1 MVDTIT
7 EAVTNPHE
15 ADTTQAKAWDDG
27 RTFAGGE
34 EDGRGKHWYM
44 AETAQAAWQA
54 GFDSVAAE
62 QTNTTEFDPTKV
74 DTTSPNIRLEW
85 GTWVTKDG
93 ANNGTNDEVV
103 NHFGFYLSW
112 IRDFNTSA
120 DAPNNIRPAW
130 ADFDVKDRVWREME
144 MSLVRSM
151 TYTNLRAHNQIG
163 LHVDLPC
170 PPYTYELDGINLRIK
185 SGPYSKAGTKAEFEA
200 FIEELQSEI
209 EDMPEGVD
217 VSDQYL
223 RATGTATIQ
232 WSVNIPVTD
241 LLDGDERMN
250 DHMWMGDESDLS
262 EVAGEMFE
270 ENSSDYIYTDDLD
283 LTYSGI
289 EDIYISES
297 YVD

>member
-62 QTNTTEFDPTKV
+62 QTNTTSFDPTTV

-85 GTWVTKDG
+85 GTWVTG
-93 ANNGTNDEVV
+93 SGTNEQVV
-103 NHFGFYLSW
+103 NHFGFYLTW
-112 IRDFNTSA
+112 IRNFNVST
-120 DAPNNIRPAW
+120 DDVTNIRPDW
-130 ADFDVKDRVWREME
+130 ADFHVKDRVWREIE

-151 TYTNLRAHNQIG
+151 TYTNLRAHSQIG
-163 LHVDLPC
+163 LQVDLPC
-170 PPYTYELDGINLRIK
+170 PPYNYEQDGVKLVIS
-185 SGPYSKAGTKAEFEA
+185 SGPYRLSGDKTEWESV
-200 FIEELQSEI
+200 IEEMQGEI
-209 EDMPEGVD
+209 EDMPEGID
-217 VSDQYL
+217 VSDLYL
-223 RATGTATIQ
+223 RATGSATIQ
-232 WSVNIPVTD
+232 WSVNIAVTE

-250 DHMWMGDESDLS
+250 DDMWMGDESDLS
-262 EVAGEMFE
+262 EIAGEYFE
-270 ENSSDYIYTDDLD
+270 ENASDHVDTDDMD
-283 LTYSGI
+283 TYDGI